1 MIIFKNLKFILILII
16 IVFFNYKSLLA
27 VENKIII
34 KVNNEIITS
43 VDILNEVNYLKILNP
58 DIEKLEKE
66 KIFTISKNSLI
77 RDKIKKIT
85 LLKFIDKIYLEEK
98 YLNELIS
105 SLYKR
110 KNLNNLD
117 EYKLFLKKNNLDLDY
132 IKKKITIERLWN
144 EMIFQNFNHKVKI
157 NKEQIKNEILKNPD
171 EELLLSEILISKL
184 KKDLLIKKYQKI
196 EIDIQKDGFKNAAL
210 IHSISDSSKNGGKIG
225 WINKNSLNKSILKEL
240 SKIKIGEYTRPILT
254 PIGYLILKIENK
266 KKNQT
271 NATDLD
277 NKINRAIRLETN
289 QQLNQY
295 SNIFLNKH
303 MKDMIINEL

>member
-1 MIIFKNLKFILILII
+1 MIILKNLKLILIV
-16 IVFFNYKSLLA
+16 IVILFNYKSSLA

-43 VDILNEVNYLKILNP
+43 IDISKEVNYLKILNP
-58 DIEKLEKE
+58 SIEKLEKE
-66 KIFTISKNSLI
+66 KIFSVSKNSLI
-77 RDKIKKIT
+77 RDKIKQIT

-144 EMIFQNFNHKVKI
+144 EMIFQKFNNKVKI

-196 EIDIQKDGFKNAAL
+196 EIDIQKDG
-210 IHSISDSSKNGGKIG
+210 
-225 WINKNSLNKSILKEL
+225 
-240 SKIKIGEYTRPILT
+240 
-254 PIGYLILKIENK
+254 
-266 KKNQT
+266 
-271 NATDLD
+271 
-277 NKINRAIRLETN
+277 
-289 QQLNQY
+289 
-295 SNIFLNKH
+295 
-303 MKDMIINEL
+303 

>member
-1 MIIFKNLKFILILII
+1 MIILKNLKLILIV
-16 IVFFNYKSLLA
+16 IVILFNYKSSLA

-43 VDILNEVNYLKILNP
+43 IDISKEVNYLKIFNP
-58 DIEKLEKE
+58 SIEKLEKE
-66 KIFTISKNSLI
+66 KVFSISKNSLI
-77 RDKIKKIT
+77 RDKIKQIT

-144 EMIFQNFNHKVKI
+144 EMIFQKFNNKVKI

-210 IHSISDSSKNGGKIG
+210 IHSISDSSKNGGTIG

-254 PIGYLILKIENK
+254 PSGYLILKIENV

-277 NKINRAIRLETN
+277 NKINRAIRLKTN

-295 SNIFLNKH
+295 SNIYLNKL
-303 MKDMIINEL
+303 MKDVVINEL

>member
-1 MIIFKNLKFILILII
+1 MIILKNLKLILIV
-16 IVFFNYKSLLA
+16 IVILFNYKSSLA

-43 VDILNEVNYLKILNP
+43 IDISKEVNYLKIFNP
-58 DIEKLEKE
+58 SIEKLEKE
-66 KIFTISKNSLI
+66 KVFSISKNSLI
-77 RDKIKKIT
+77 RDKIKQIT

-144 EMIFQNFNHKVKI
+144 EMIFQKFNKKVKI

-171 EELLLSEILISKL
+171 EELLLSEILI
-184 KKDLLIKKYQKI
+184 
-196 EIDIQKDGFKNAAL
+196 
-210 IHSISDSSKNGGKIG
+210 
-225 WINKNSLNKSILKEL
+225 
-240 SKIKIGEYTRPILT
+240 
-254 PIGYLILKIENK
+254 
-266 KKNQT
+266 
-271 NATDLD
+271 
-277 NKINRAIRLETN
+277 
-289 QQLNQY
+289 
-295 SNIFLNKH
+295 
-303 MKDMIINEL
+303 

>member
-1 MIIFKNLKFILILII
+1 MIILKNLKLILIV
-16 IVFFNYKSLLA
+16 IVILFNYKSSLA

-43 VDILNEVNYLKILNP
+43 IDISKEVNYLKIFNP
-58 DIEKLEKE
+58 SIEKLEKE
-66 KIFTISKNSLI
+66 KVFSISKNSLI
-77 RDKIKKIT
+77 RDKIKQIT

-144 EMIFQNFNHKVKI
+144 EMIFQKFNNKVKI

-210 IHSISDSSKNGGKIG
+210 IHSISDSSKNGGTIG

-240 SKIKIGEYTRPILT
+240 SKIKIGEYTKPILT
-254 PIGYLILKIENK
+254 PSGYLILKIENK

-277 NKINRAIRLETN
+277 NKINRAIRLKTN

-295 SNIFLNKH
+295 SNIYLNKL
-303 MKDMIINEL
+303 MKDMVINEL

>member
-1 MIIFKNLKFILILII
+1 MIILKNLKLILIV
-16 IVFFNYKSLLA
+16 IVILFNYKSSLA

-43 VDILNEVNYLKILNP
+43 IDISKEVNYLKIFNP
-58 DIEKLEKE
+58 SIEKLEKE
-66 KIFTISKNSLI
+66 KVFSISKNSLI
-77 RDKIKKIT
+77 RDKIKQIT

-144 EMIFQNFNHKVKI
+144 EMIFQKFNKKVKI

-210 IHSISDSSKNGGKIG
+210 IHSISDSSKNGGTIG

-240 SKIKIGEYTRPILT
+240 SKIKIGEYTKPILT
-254 PIGYLILKIENK
+254 PSGYLILKIENK

-277 NKINRAIRLETN
+277 NKINRAIRLKTN

-295 SNIFLNKH
+295 SNIYLNKL
-303 MKDMIINEL
+303 MKDMVINEL

>member
-1 MIIFKNLKFILILII
+1 MIILKNLKLILIV
-16 IVFFNYKSLLA
+16 IVILFNYKSSLA

-43 VDILNEVNYLKILNP
+43 IDISKEVNYLKILNP
-58 DIEKLEKE
+58 SIEKLEKE
-66 KIFTISKNSLI
+66 RIFSISKNSLI
-77 RDKIKKIT
+77 RDKIKQIT
-85 LLKFIDKIYLEEK
+85 LLKFIDKIDLEEK

-144 EMIFQNFNHKVKI
+144 EMIFQKFNKKVKI
-157 NKEQIKNEILKNPD
+157 NKEQIKNEIVKNPD

>member
-1 MIIFKNLKFILILII
+1 MITLKNLKLILIVVVI
-16 IVFFNYKSLLA
+16 LFNYKSSLA

-43 VDILNEVNYLKILNP
+43 IDISKEVNYLKILNP
-58 DIEKLEKE
+58 SIEKLEKE
-66 KIFTISKNSLI
+66 KIFSISKNSLI
-77 RDKIKKIT
+77 RDKIKQIT

-117 EYKLFLKKNNLDLDY
+117 EYKLFLKKNNLDIDY

-144 EMIFQNFNHKVKI
+144 EMIFQKFNKKVKI

-210 IHSISDSSKNGGKIG
+210 IHSISDSSKNGGTIG

-254 PIGYLILKIENK
+254 PSGYLILKIENK

-277 NKINRAIRLETN
+277 NKINRAIRLKTN

-295 SNIFLNKH
+295 SNIYLNKL
-303 MKDMIINEL
+303 MKDMVINEL

>member
-1 MIIFKNLKFILILII
+1 MIILKSLKLILI
-16 IVFFNYKSLLA
+16 VFVVIFNYKSLLA

-43 VDILNEVNYLKILNP
+43 VDISKEVNYLKILNP
-58 DIEKLEKE
+58 GIEKLEKE
-66 KIFTISKNSLI
+66 KIFSISKNSLI
-77 RDKIKKIT
+77 RDKIKQIT

-132 IKKKITIERLWN
+132 IKQKITTERLWN

-196 EIDIQKDGFKNAAL
+196 KIDIKKDGFKNAAL
-210 IHSISDSSKNGGKIG
+210 VHSISDSSKNGGRIG

-240 SKIKIGEYTRPILT
+240 NKIKIGEYTRPILT
-254 PIGYLILKIENK
+254 PSGYLILKIENV

-277 NKINRAIRLETN
+277 NKINRAIRLKTN

-295 SNIFLNKH
+295 SNIYLNKL
-303 MKDMIINEL
+303 MKDMVINEL

>member
-1 MIIFKNLKFILILII
+1 MIILKNLKLILIV
-16 IVFFNYKSLLA
+16 IVILFNYKSSLA

-43 VDILNEVNYLKILNP
+43 IDISKEVNYLKILNP
-58 DIEKLEKE
+58 SIEKLEKE
-66 KIFTISKNSLI
+66 KIFSVSKNSLI
-77 RDKIKKIT
+77 RDKIKQIT

-144 EMIFQNFNHKVKI
+144 EMIFQKFNKKVKI

-210 IHSISDSSKNGGKIG
+210 IHSISDSSKNGGTIG

-240 SKIKIGEYTRPILT
+240 SKIKIGEYTKPILT
-254 PIGYLILKIENK
+254 PSGYLILKIENK

-277 NKINRAIRLETN
+277 NKINRAIRLKTN

-295 SNIFLNKH
+295 SNIYLNKL
-303 MKDMIINEL
+303 MKDMVINEL

>member
-43 VDILNEVNYLKILNP
+43 IDISKEVNYLKIFNP
-58 DIEKLEKE
+58 SIEKLEKE
-66 KIFTISKNSLI
+66 KVFSISKNSLI
-77 RDKIKKIT
+77 RDKIKQIT

-144 EMIFQNFNHKVKI
+144 EMIFQKFNNKVKI

-210 IHSISDSSKNGGKIG
+210 IHSISDSSKNGGTIG

-254 PIGYLILKIENK
+254 PSGYLILKIENV

-277 NKINRAIRLETN
+277 NKINRAIRLKTN

-295 SNIFLNKH
+295 SNIYLNKL
-303 MKDMIINEL
+303 MKDMVINEL

>member
-1 MIIFKNLKFILILII
+1 MIILKNLKLILIV
-16 IVFFNYKSLLA
+16 IVILFNYKSSLA

-43 VDILNEVNYLKILNP
+43 IDISKEVNYLKIFNP
-58 DIEKLEKE
+58 SIEKLEKE
-66 KIFTISKNSLI
+66 KVFSISKNSLI
-77 RDKIKKIT
+77 RDKIKQIT

-144 EMIFQNFNHKVKI
+144 EMIFQKFNNKVKI

-210 IHSISDSSKNGGKIG
+210 IHSISDSSKNGGTIG

-254 PIGYLILKIENK
+254 PSGYLILKIENV

-277 NKINRAIRLETN
+277 NKINRAIRLKTN

-295 SNIFLNKH
+295 SNIYLNKL
-303 MKDMIINEL
+303 MKDMVINEL

>member
-1 MIIFKNLKFILILII
+1 MIILKNLKLILIV
-16 IVFFNYKSLLA
+16 IVILFNYKSSLA

-43 VDILNEVNYLKILNP
+43 IDISKEVNYLKILNP
-58 DIEKLEKE
+58 SIEKLEKE
-66 KIFTISKNSLI
+66 KIFSVSKNSLI
-77 RDKIKKIT
+77 RDKIKQIT

-144 EMIFQNFNHKVKI
+144 EMIFQKFNNKVKI
-157 NKEQIKNEILKNPD
+157 NKEEIKNEILKNPD

-210 IHSISDSSKNGGKIG
+210 IHSISDSSKNGGTIG

-254 PIGYLILKIENK
+254 PSGYLILKIENV

-277 NKINRAIRLETN
+277 NKINRAIRLKTN

-295 SNIFLNKH
+295 SNIYLNKL
-303 MKDMIINEL
+303 MKDMVINEL

>member
-1 MIIFKNLKFILILII
+1 MITLKNLKLILIV
-16 IVFFNYKSLLA
+16 IVILFNYKSSLA

-43 VDILNEVNYLKILNP
+43 IDISKEVNYLKILNP
-58 DIEKLEKE
+58 SIEKLEKE
-66 KIFTISKNSLI
+66 RIFSISKNSLI
-77 RDKIKKIT
+77 RDKIKQIT

-144 EMIFQNFNHKVKI
+144 EMIFQKFNNKVKI

-254 PIGYLILKIENK
+254 PSGYLILKIENK

-277 NKINRAIRLETN
+277 NKINRAIRLKTN

-295 SNIFLNKH
+295 SNIYLNKL
-303 MKDMIINEL
+303 MKDMVINEL

>member
-1 MIIFKNLKFILILII
+1 MIILKNLKLILIF
-16 IVFFNYKSLLA
+16 VVVLFNYKSLLA
-27 VENKIII
+27 VENKIIV

-43 VDILNEVNYLKILNP
+43 IDISKEVNYLKILNP

-66 KIFTISKNSLI
+66 KIFSISKNSLI
-77 RDKIKKIT
+77 RDKIKQIT
-85 LLKFIDKIYLEEK
+85 LLKFIDKIDLEEK

-110 KNLNNLD
+110 KNLNNLG
-117 EYKLFLKKNNLDLDY
+117 EYKMFLKKNNLDLDY
-132 IKKKITIERLWN
+132 IKQKITTERLWN

-210 IHSISDSSKNGGKIG
+210 IHSISDSSKNGGRIG

-240 SKIKIGEYTRPILT
+240 NKIKIGEYTRPILT
-254 PIGYLILKIENK
+254 PSGYLILKIENK

-271 NATDLD
+271 SATELD
-277 NKINRAIRLETN
+277 NKINNAIRLQTN

-295 SNIFLNKH
+295 SNIYLNKL
-303 MKDMIINEL
+303 MKDMVINEL

>member
-1 MIIFKNLKFILILII
+1 MIILKNLKLILIV
-16 IVFFNYKSLLA
+16 IVILFNYKSSLA

-43 VDILNEVNYLKILNP
+43 IDISKEVNYLKILNP
-58 DIEKLEKE
+58 SIEKLEKE
-66 KIFTISKNSLI
+66 RIFSISKNSLI
-77 RDKIKKIT
+77 RDKIKQIT

-144 EMIFQNFNHKVKI
+144 EMIFQKFNNKVKI

-254 PIGYLILKIENK
+254 PSGYLILKIENK

-277 NKINRAIRLETN
+277 NKINRAIRLKTN

-295 SNIFLNKH
+295 SNIYLNKL
-303 MKDMIINEL
+303 MKDMVINEL

>member
-1 MIIFKNLKFILILII
+1 MIILKNLKLILIV
-16 IVFFNYKSLLA
+16 IVILFNYKSSLA

-43 VDILNEVNYLKILNP
+43 IDISKEVNYLKIFNP
-58 DIEKLEKE
+58 SIEKLEKE
-66 KIFTISKNSLI
+66 KVFSISKNSLI
-77 RDKIKKIT
+77 RDKIKQIT

-132 IKKKITIERLWN
+132 IKKKITIERLLN
-144 EMIFQNFNHKVKI
+144 EMIFQKFNNKVKI

-210 IHSISDSSKNGGKIG
+210 IHSISDSSKNGGTIG

-254 PIGYLILKIENK
+254 PSGYLILKIENV

-277 NKINRAIRLETN
+277 NKINRAIRLKTN

-295 SNIFLNKH
+295 SNIYLNKL
-303 MKDMIINEL
+303 MKDMVINEL

>member
-1 MIIFKNLKFILILII
+1 MIILKNLKLILIF
-16 IVFFNYKSLLA
+16 VVVLFNYKSLLA
-27 VENKIII
+27 VENKIIV

-43 VDILNEVNYLKILNP
+43 IDISKEVNYLKILNP

-66 KIFTISKNSLI
+66 KIFSISKNSLI
-77 RDKIKKIT
+77 RDKIKQIT
-85 LLKFIDKIYLEEK
+85 LLKFIDKIDLEEK

-132 IKKKITIERLWN
+132 IKQKITTERLWN

-210 IHSISDSSKNGGKIG
+210 IHSISDSSKNGGTIG

-277 NKINRAIRLETN
+277 NKINRAIRLKTN

-295 SNIFLNKH
+295 SNIYLNKL
-303 MKDMIINEL
+303 MKDMVINEL

>member
-1 MIIFKNLKFILILII
+1 MITLKNLKLILIV
-16 IVFFNYKSLLA
+16 IVILFNYKSSLA

-43 VDILNEVNYLKILNP
+43 IDISKEVNYLKILNP
-58 DIEKLEKE
+58 SIEKLEKE
-66 KIFTISKNSLI
+66 RIFSISKNSLI
-77 RDKIKKIT
+77 RDKIKQIT

-144 EMIFQNFNHKVKI
+144 EMIFQKFNNKVKI
-157 NKEQIKNEILKNPD
+157 NKEQIKNEIVKNPD

-210 IHSISDSSKNGGKIG
+210 IHSISDSSKNGGTIG

-254 PIGYLILKIENK
+254 PSGYLILKIENK

-277 NKINRAIRLETN
+277 NKINRAIRLKTN

-295 SNIFLNKH
+295 SNIYLNKL
-303 MKDMIINEL
+303 MKDMVINEL

>member
-1 MIIFKNLKFILILII
+1 MIILKNLKLILIV
-16 IVFFNYKSLLA
+16 IVILFNYKSSLA

-43 VDILNEVNYLKILNP
+43 IDISKEVNYLKIFNP
-58 DIEKLEKE
+58 SIEKLEKE
-66 KIFTISKNSLI
+66 KVFSISKNSLI
-77 RDKIKKIT
+77 RDKIKQIT

-144 EMIFQNFNHKVKI
+144 EMIFQKFNKKVKI

-184 KKDLLIKKYQKI
+184 KKDLLIKKYQTI

-210 IHSISDSSKNGGKIG
+210 IHSISDSSKNGGTLVG
-225 WINKNSLNKSILKEL
+225 
-240 SKIKIGEYTRPILT
+240 
-254 PIGYLILKIENK
+254 
-266 KKNQT
+266 
-271 NATDLD
+271 
-277 NKINRAIRLETN
+277 
-289 QQLNQY
+289 
-295 SNIFLNKH
+295 
-303 MKDMIINEL
+303 